1 MDEATASID
10 HKADAQIQAVLRG
23 LDATI
28 LTVAHR
34 LATVAD
40 HDRIVVL
47 DRGAIVEQGAPW
59 ILLRDPHGAF
69 RAMCESSG
77 ELERLMHIA
86 ECARRAGNLVDID
99 LE

>member
-10 HKADAQIQAVLRG
+10 HTANTQIQAVLRE
-23 LDATI
+23 LDATV

-47 DRGAIVEQGAPW
+47 DHGAIIEQGA
-59 ILLRDPHGAF
+59 
-69 RAMCESSG
+69 
-77 ELERLMHIA
+77 
-86 ECARRAGNLVDID
+86 RRARHLVDID
-99 LE
+99 SEY